1 MIAKLTAQVVLI
13 FLYGHTSRL
22 FQNASY
28 LHNTLRMGLLINEF
42 RTRVGSPVH
51 VSIGDPISLEEIR
64 HNSNNAKSMMDFLR
78 RKTYELSP
86 TPLETFEYGFEF
98 EDHHKVKRRA

>member
-1 MIAKLTAQVVLI
+1 MFQIAS
-13 FLYGHTSRL
+13 H
-22 FQNASY
+22 

-42 RTRVGSPVH
+42 RSRVGSPVR
-51 VSIGDPISLEEIR
+51 VSIGDPISREEIK

>member
-1 MIAKLTAQVVLI
+1 MFQIAS
-13 FLYGHTSRL
+13 H
-22 FQNASY
+22 
-28 LHNTLRMGLLINEF
+28 LHNILRMGLLINEF
-42 RTRVGSPVH
+42 RSRVGSPVR
-51 VSIGDPISLEEIR
+51 VSIGDPISREEIT
-64 HNSNNAKSMMDFLR
+64 HKSNDAKSMMDFLR

>member
-1 MIAKLTAQVVLI
+1 MFQIAS
-13 FLYGHTSRL
+13 H
-22 FQNASY
+22 

-42 RTRVGSPVH
+42 RSRVGSSVS
-51 VSIGDPISLEEIR
+51 VSIGKPISLQEITN
-64 HNSNNAKSMMDFLR
+64 NSNDAKSMMDFLR